1 MAHSIKT
8 VYVVH
13 HSHTDIGYT
22 DLQERVIAIQVNYI
36 KTVLSMMRQ
45 PEYADFRWNCETL
58 YCVEEFWKQASEDDR
73 ADFARFVK
81 EGKIGISANYLNF
94 NDLVNAD
101 VFGKRLAKWQDK
113 LQPFGTKIHTA
124 MAADV
129 NGFSMGYRDA
139 MIENGVEFFFTN
151 VHCHH
156 GMYPLYQN
164 QNAFFWEN
172 ASGQRLLVW
181 NGEHYN
187 LGNVLGLQPNH
198 AVNWM
203 IRNRLGEDA
212 DAGTFFSD
220 QLHTNLDKYLTECE
234 TEGYPYDFIVT
245 AVSGVFSDNAPP
257 SAEIMETIRAYN
269 EKYGQEVRVEMVSLQ
284 ELYAAIAP
292 KLTDAPV
299 YRGDWTDWW
308 ANGVGSTPYAVKH
321 YKDADHRWQ
330 LANRLDPDAE
340 THYPALAEAVQ
351 DNLMLYAEHTWGH
364 SSTITNPY
372 DTMVLNLDMRKNS
385 YASKAHEAASLMLC
399 SIAEKKGD
407 SNDALTGVDEGTAAV
422 GRSNVSVI
430 IRVSQPNRLTI
441 KRFRNFKG
449 IRPLAENR
457 ACRAGSVHIR
467 PITVVPAGCA
477 ALHDDELALVALG
490 VEQIVRTACIVAV
503 VDDLVGTIC
512 LAFDLVL
519 VVTAEWNIPLIYG
532 IPLENLKLGVA
543 LDALF
548 GFAVDFV
555 DADLY
560 RPFIILHFIV
570 IGTISRN
577 SNSLVAAQRTGC
589 RIEAMRD
596 GDFIVCK
603 GDVRKLRPCRGNG
616 GIHHALRFVLQ
627 LPDGRVLGSFCSGI
641 RFGLAGERPFLP
653 AERTGAGLGHLIVNR
668 PCGRTVTA
676 IQMKIVILR
685 VTACGNGLRSGRT
698 HLPAAA
704 VHIAAGPAGRDGNDR
719 PVHLFQRVQLVLV
732 GVDCECQIKASA
744 GSLGRSCPRSGII
757 LRFRNTRH
765 IRDLSAARNFF
776 TDQCHNLPRIV
787 ATTGMLCAGA
797 KQVGQ
802 RLGCRGAVYPGQ
814 FDFTAKILVTEIK
827 GQAPHPAVLRP
838 WLQFSARWLPPHGL
852 SRRCLPACRLGYR
865 SGWQAPCQCGHLPN
879 PAAAGIRAVSGG
891 GCDPRTEHSD
901 GLLW

>member
-203 IRNRLGEDA
+203 MRNRLGEDA
-212 DAGTFFSD
+212 DAGTSFSD

-234 TEGYPYDFIVT
+234 TEGYSYDFIVT

-340 THYPALAEAVQ
+340 ARYPALSETVQ

-407 SNDALTGVDEGTAAV
+407 MLRYYNTTGAMRAV
-422 GRSNVSVI
+422 GVSHT
-430 IRVSQPNRLTI
+430 SQPQLIEFYIET
-441 KRFRNFKG
+441 
-449 IRPLAENR
+449 
-457 ACRAGSVHIR
+457 
-467 PITVVPAGCA
+467 
-477 ALHDDELALVALG
+477 LALED
-490 VEQIVRTACIVAV
+490 VEVR
-503 VDDLVGTIC
+503 D
-512 LAFDLVL
+512 
-519 VVTAEWNIPLIYG
+519 
-532 IPLENLKLGVA
+532 
-543 LDALF
+543 
-548 GFAVDFV
+548 
-555 DADLY
+555 
-560 RPFIILHFIV
+560 
-570 IGTISRN
+570 
-577 SNSLVAAQRTGC
+577 
-589 RIEAMRD
+589 
-596 GDFIVCK
+596 
-603 GDVRKLRPCRGNG
+603 
-616 GIHHALRFVLQ
+616 
-627 LPDGRVLGSFCSGI
+627 
-641 RFGLAGERPFLP
+641 LAGNLYTCQVSPHPR
-653 AERTGAGLGHLIVNR
+653 
-668 PCGRTVTA
+668 GRKISFIDTLSYGEEKEYIYTA
-676 IQMKIVILR
+676 R
-685 VTACGNGLRSGRT
+685 
-698 HLPAAA
+698 H
-704 VHIAAGPAGRDGNDR
+704 
-719 PVHLFQRVQLVLV
+719 
-732 GVDCECQIKASA
+732 KAPET
-744 GSLGRSCPRSGII
+744 L
-757 LRFRNTRH
+757 NTRH
-765 IRDLSAARNFF
+765 CYMGAEEVRDIVNDYDPVTYRLPYEVENKFFRICYKPGDGITSFVDKRTGTEMAGTAIPFFTPVYQRTPLHQEVPFSSYEERRALGRNIRGKHAETHIGKLMEITCMEHGPVFTQLRLHYSLAGTVKADVLLKLYEAIPRIDFTLELGKTISDEVESVFLSLDLNRPGNGTVLRKGAREAFRPGIDQLPGTCMEFYMSDDGAARLSPEGGVLIAARDVPMFYTGEMQHHPIRLCDGAAENNARPLYSWVMNNNWETNFKMDLSGFCQYDYSLWL
-776 TDQCHNLPRIV
+776 TDISDPEQAMDELHEQLFDPYVLIV
-787 ATTGMLCAGA
+787 
-797 KQVGQ
+797 
-802 RLGCRGAVYPGQ
+802 
-814 FDFTAKILVTEIK
+814 
-827 GQAPHPAVLRP
+827 H
-838 WLQFSARWLPPHGL
+838 
-852 SRRCLPACRLGYR
+852 
-865 SGWQAPCQCGHLPN
+865 
-879 PAAAGIRAVSGG
+879 
-891 GCDPRTEHSD
+891 
-901 GLLW
+901 